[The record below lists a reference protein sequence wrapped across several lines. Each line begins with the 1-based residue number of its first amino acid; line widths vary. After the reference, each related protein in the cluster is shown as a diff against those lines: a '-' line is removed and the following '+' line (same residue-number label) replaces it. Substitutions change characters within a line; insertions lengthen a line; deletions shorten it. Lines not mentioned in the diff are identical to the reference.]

1 MTVLDNFTEE
11 ILQSELPKNVLLHNM
26 IRGLDK
32 EKPPQFEVPAK
43 KYTFESNLHGF
54 SYDYQHSTVTISY
67 KVADGVYSDMT
78 VSFVPSGP
86 IWKFGRL
93 CTHAKMVDIF

>member
-67 KVADGVYSDMT
+67 KVADGAYSDIT
-78 VSFVPSGP
+78 VSFRTFRAYLEGLAVCVRMQK
-86 IWKFGRL
+86 W
-93 CTHAKMVDIF
+93 

>member
-43 KYTFESNLHGF
+43 SIRL
-54 SYDYQHSTVTISY
+54 SPICTVFLTIISI
-67 KVADGVYSDMT
+67 V
-78 VSFVPSGP
+78 
-86 IWKFGRL
+86 RL
-93 CTHAKMVDIF
+93 PYRTR

>member
-43 KYTFESNLHGF
+43 K
-54 SYDYQHSTVTISY
+54 
-67 KVADGVYSDMT
+67 VY
-78 VSFVPSGP
+78 V
-86 IWKFGRL
+86 
-93 CTHAKMVDIF
+93 